1 MKYINELPKEEQKKL
16 SEALKI
22 QIVTNTEL
30 VCMIADNYKV
40 NRNETLD
47 LYMYLQK
54 KYCEKQD
61 LNNRDLK
68 SVKLAGKIAK
78 KLLKRGAE

>member
-1 MKYINELPKEEQKKL
+1 MKIIAELPRETQKQL

-22 QIVTNTEL
+22 QMVTNAEL

-40 NRNETLD
+40 DRNETLD
-47 LYMYLQK
+47 LYMYLIK

-61 LNNRDLK
+61 LNKMDLK
-68 SVKLAGKIAK
+68 SVKFAEKIAK